1 MKINTCAIIGMGALG
16 LLFASKISENIGND
30 AVCFVVD
37 EERYARY
44 QGRHFTIN
52 DKPVAF
58 NIVCAKDAHACDLVI
73 VDVKYPAL
81 RSALD
86 TMKNCVGDDTTIISV
101 MNGVTSERIIGER
114 YGDDKLI
121 YSVAQGMDAMRFSDS
136 LTYNSF
142 GQIIIGTV
150 EEEKAEKLAAVD
162 DFLTRSC
169 IPHSLPDDILHAL
182 WGKFL
187 LNVGVNQVCMVYNT
201 TYGGVLAEGEPN
213 RMMVAAMREVIAV
226 AAAEGVTLTEGD
238 LKFYVDLERTL
249 PPESMPSMA
258 QDRLERRPC
267 EVDMFAGT
275 VIELAKKHDILVPA
289 NEYLLKRAKEI
300 EAEY

>member
-1 MKINTCAIIGMGALG
+1 MKINSCAIIGMGALG
-16 LLFASKISENIGND
+16 LLYASKIAENIGND

-37 EERYARY
+37 EDRFARY

-58 NIVCAKDAHACDLVI
+58 NIVCAKDAPVCDLVI
-73 VDVKYPAL
+73 VAVKYPAL

-121 YSVAQGMDAMRFSDS
+121 YAVAQGMDAMRFGDS

-150 EEEKAEKLAAVD
+150 EEAKAEKLAAVD

-187 LNVGVNQVCMVYNT
+187 LNVGINQVCMVYNT
-201 TYGGVLAEGEPN
+201 TYGGILEEGEPN

-238 LKFYVDLERTL
+238 LKFYVELERSL

-258 QDRLERRPC
+258 QDRLEHRPC